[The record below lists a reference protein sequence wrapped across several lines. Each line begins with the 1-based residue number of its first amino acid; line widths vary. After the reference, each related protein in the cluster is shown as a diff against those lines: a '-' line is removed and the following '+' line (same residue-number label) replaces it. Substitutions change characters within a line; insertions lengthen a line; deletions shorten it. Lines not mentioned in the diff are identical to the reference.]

1 MSKIDSISKA
11 VKGDKRKSEKTMKM
25 MKKSTR
31 AQTVIEYAILISVV
45 AIAFVAMKTYVERSV
60 NANIKLIEE
69 QINAEPD

>member
-11 VKGDKRKSEKTMKM
+11 VKGDKRKSEKMIKRNNTK
-25 MKKSTR
+25 
-31 AQTVIEYAILISVV
+31 AQTVIEYAILIGVV
-45 AIAFVAMKTYVERSV
+45 AIAFVTMKTYVERSV

>member
-1 MSKIDSISKA
+1 MKTITRCSHRDYRMIHRSRRKINK
-11 VKGDKRKSEKTMKM
+11 
-25 MKKSTR
+25 

>member
-1 MSKIDSISKA
+1 
-11 VKGDKRKSEKTMKM
+11 MKM
-25 MKKSTR
+25 IKKSTR

-69 QINAEPD
+69 QINVEPE

>member
-1 MSKIDSISKA
+1 MKLTKQCNCRDR
-11 VKGDKRKSEKTMKM
+11 RKMTK
-25 MKKSTR
+25 

-69 QINAEPD
+69 QINAEPE

>member
-1 MSKIDSISKA
+1 MKTTKQMTRQKIK
-11 VKGDKRKSEKTMKM
+11 
-25 MKKSTR
+25 

-69 QINAEPD
+69 QINAEPE

>member
-1 MSKIDSISKA
+1 MKLTKQYNRRDR
-11 VKGDKRKSEKTMKM
+11 RKMTK
-25 MKKSTR
+25 

-69 QINAEPD
+69 QINAEPE